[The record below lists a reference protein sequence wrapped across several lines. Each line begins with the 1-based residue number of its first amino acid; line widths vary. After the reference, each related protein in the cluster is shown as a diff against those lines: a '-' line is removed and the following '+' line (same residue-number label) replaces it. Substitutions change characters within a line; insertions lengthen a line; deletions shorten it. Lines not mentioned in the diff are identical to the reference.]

1 MEDLDGSAVVA
12 IVAAAI
18 SLAAFLA
25 SVHQAK
31 SARQQ
36 AQSAGDQVT
45 EAREQ
50 TALQRQMHRDAA
62 QPYVWLDI
70 RPDDGHGQLIKVVLE
85 NGGPTVATNIRVT
98 IDPPLPD
105 MSSRTGAHFSGL
117 DAGVSA
123 LAPGRSMRWSLGTGA
138 QLFSDPA
145 NVRAH
150 QVTIDARG
158 PFGPA
163 ETVRYTIDLGQWSE
177 TSGVPPGT
185 LHEVR
190 NAIVDLRKTIAKRK

>member
-1 MEDLDGSAVVA
+1 MDLDASAVVA

-25 SVHQAK
+25 SVHQAR
-31 SARQQ
+31 SARLQ
-36 AQSAGDQVT
+36 AQGASDQVT

-85 NGGPTVATNIRVT
+85 NGGPTVATNIRVA

-105 MSSRTGAHFSGL
+105 TSRPGSHFSAL

-123 LAPGRSMRWSLGTGA
+123 LAPGRSMRWNLGTGP

-150 QVTIDARG
+150 RVSIDANG

-163 ETVRYTIDLGQWSE
+163 ETVR
-177 TSGVPPGT
+177 
-185 LHEVR
+185 
-190 NAIVDLRKTIAKRK
+190 